1 MQLQVGT
8 FDSAKHRWRFFRLL
22 SCASAIATLLLIA
35 LSQSAP
41 LAAQTG
47 SCGSGTTIIICID
60 PITQTI
66 GQNTVTTADIRIDNI
81 PVIAGDQSLYGADVQ
96 LTYSQFIVCAQDG
109 GHPCP
114 NSTSVTLT
122 PGPLLT
128 QTDSACSSSCSF
140 VLTNFANNSNGTI
153 RFVITRLNPAL
164 SVSGSGVLATLT
176 FYGLAGPFTPIHFTT
191 TKLSSRNA
199 TQIAAPTQDG
209 EIDVTAPT
217 AVTLSS
223 LHATLANSAQDA
235 IALDWQTE
243 SQINTAG
250 FNLYRSSQAQGPY
263 RLINNSLIPV
273 SGDSLGGA
281 KYHFEDTTVTSS
293 ETYYYQVEELGLDGR
308 RSRHPPVAITVPV
321 SSDRNSSIIPLLASG
336 TFLIIAS
343 GAFLGWRKRR
353 RL

>member
-1 MQLQVGT
+1 MQAQVIG
-8 FDSAKHRWRFFRLL
+8 SYLRKNHRRIIQLFANAFSIAAFLTIVHSDPVPL
-22 SCASAIATLLLIA
+22 S
-35 LSQSAP
+35 
-41 LAAQTG
+41 AQTG

-66 GQNTVTTADIRIDNI
+66 GQNTVTTADIRVDNI

-223 LHATLANSAQDA
+223 LHATLANSAQEA

-263 RLINNSLIPV
+263 RLVNNSLIPV

-281 KYHFEDTTVTSS
+281 NYHFEDTTVTSS
-293 ETYYYQVEELGLDGR
+293 ETYYYQIEELGLDGN

-321 SSDRNSSIIPLLASG
+321 ISNPNSPTIPLLASG
-336 TFLIIAS
+336 IFLIVAS
-343 GAFLGWRKRR
+343 ATFMGWRKRR
-353 RL
+353 RP